1 MAWALVKNGTLLVRV
16 GTVELPSPSAA
27 RYAMTNF
34 DGAQHLV
41 VAGHDPG
48 SSSWRGLARVAQ
60 HRGECHVEVD
70 RVAFNPSQ
78 NFRGLHLYFPHDG
91 ALHSGDL
98 RQAQS
103 RGCTDGAACKT
114 MILVRDPSEW
124 HFRAASR
131 GEPYRPFFCRCLS
144 RSRTM
149 LVSPS
154 GIRPRRRAT
163 S

>member
-1 MAWALVKNGTLLVRV
+1 VSSEATLPSTRRNSLLALLGLALIAVVAAMAWALVKNGTLLVRV

-78 NFRGLHLYFPHDG
+78 I
-91 ALHSGDL
+91 SGDYIYIFPTTEPCIRVTL
-98 RQAQS
+98 GKHRVAVVP
-103 RGCTDGAACKT
+103 
-114 MILVRDPSEW
+114 MEP
-124 HFRAASR
+124 RA
-131 GEPYRPFFCRCLS
+131 
-144 RSRTM
+144 
-149 LVSPS
+149 
-154 GIRPRRRAT
+154 RPR